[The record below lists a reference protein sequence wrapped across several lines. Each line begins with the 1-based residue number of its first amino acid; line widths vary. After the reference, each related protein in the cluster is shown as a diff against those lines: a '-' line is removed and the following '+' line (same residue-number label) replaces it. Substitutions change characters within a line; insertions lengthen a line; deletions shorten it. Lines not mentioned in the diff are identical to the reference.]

1 MNAVVPI
8 DVRSDGVRALLY
20 WVREREAIRVRKEA
34 GEPWPWTRDPILQTY
49 SFCCVRREDDRVTRW
64 IAANIRQPYADHPHL
79 WWMLCAAR
87 QLNWPD
93 TLAELIREGAWPDKA
108 NFRPEHVTE
117 VLIAR
122 QGRREKVFTGAYVI
136 RAESSHEVYWFY
148 WPKVRYVAEIVLGEP
163 WQNRRF
169 FDGYLKQYPTLKGTV
184 DALRNFRGYGPFMA
198 YQCVVDMRFTRLL
211 QYAPDRESWAAA
223 GPGTIRGLN
232 RVAGR
237 SVKSSL
243 QQDKALEEILLLYPQ
258 VKEIVPGID
267 LSDVPNCLCE
277 FDKHQRVKLGEGRP
291 RAKYKPRS

>member
-8 DVRSDGVRALLY
+8 DVRSDGVQALLY

-34 GEPWPWTRDPILQTY
+34 GEPWPWTQDPILQTY

-93 TLAELIREGAWPDKA
+93 TLAELIREGAWPDKEG
-108 NFRPEHVTE
+108 FRPEHMTE
-117 VLIAR
+117 LLVAR
-122 QGRREKVFTGAYVI
+122 QRRREKVFTGAYVI
-136 RAESSHEVYWFY
+136 RAESSHEVHWFH

-163 WQNRRF
+163 WRQRGKIHLYF
-169 FDGYLKQYPTLKGTV
+169 QGEPTLQGTV
-184 DALRNFRGYGPFMA
+184 AALRAFRGYGPFMA

-211 QYAPDRESWAAA
+211 RDAPDREDWAAA

-237 SVKSSL
+237 PVRNPL
-243 QQDKALEEILLLYPQ
+243 RQNKALEEILWLYPQ

-267 LSDVPNCLCE
+267 LSDVPNALCE
-277 FDKHQRVKLGEGRP
+277 TDKHLRVKMGEGRL
-291 RAKYKPRS
+291 RAKYRPPL